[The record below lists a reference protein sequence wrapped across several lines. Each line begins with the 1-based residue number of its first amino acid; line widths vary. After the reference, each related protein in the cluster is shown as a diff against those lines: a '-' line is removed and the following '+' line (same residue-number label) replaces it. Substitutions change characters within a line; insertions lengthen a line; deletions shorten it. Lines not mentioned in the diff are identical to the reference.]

1 MKNLIPRFIA
11 EKYEM
16 NETSGTFT
24 GSVMSLDLKGFTS
37 MTEQLMKNGKYG
49 AEILSDIIN
58 GVFGPVI
65 RSIYENG
72 GFITAFVGD
81 AITAVFPEEFSNGA
95 ETSSIQ
101 IIDFFK
107 KNKFIKADKKKYPI
121 EVRIG
126 ISYGKINW
134 NIVSVP
140 ERSVYFFKG
149 DTIYKAAEAQQ
160 KAEPGSYQK
169 DRSYKLL
176 PDNEV
181 HISGKRNNI
190 SSEILKRF
198 IPDRVIEMRT
208 SGEFREI
215 ISAYISFDENKTD
228 IESLSKALC
237 SESVRYKGYLN
248 KIDFGDKGGI
258 ALVFFGAP
266 LKEEKYP
273 EYAVSFASSLIKAF
287 PEIRIG
293 LAKGMAFCG
302 FVGSDL
308 RSEYT
313 ALGEVVNLS
322 ARLLGVTSLGEIR
335 TDEWTSEYDY
345 RNFSFKKTGTHIFK
359 GMSKEMSVF
368 LPYAKKADKKVKD
381 RNIFVGRE
389 KEKEILTRFISP
401 VFKGKSAGYIQING
415 NAGIGKSCLAESVF
429 ASLEDRDHKL
439 FRLSCDTVTSK
450 VFEPVV
456 SSIAENTGSVA
467 DNISEKN
474 KRELFY
480 KHLSDLGITDQNTT
494 YFLGNAL
501 GIDIK
506 NYELSKLEPKEKY
519 EAYLYSFR
527 EYLISL
533 SCRRPLLIYIDDI
546 HKSDEGTLDFLRF
559 ICSTETELTFRIIAT
574 SRFLESG
581 KRFSS
586 DINTGKKAF
595 IDLKTLDKESVRTI
609 VEGILKTNITAK
621 LLDLIWNK
629 AGGNPFYTEQLSM
642 YLKEKGI
649 IIQSGD
655 YSDIGSEQHSI
666 PESISSIIISR
677 LDKLSSDLRRSIS
690 AASVLGKEFSVKIL
704 AAMLK
709 DKKIRVNIKKIEK
722 EAFWESISEM
732 IYIFK
737 HALIRD
743 SVYEMLLQKT
753 LKELHLLA
761 AETIRSIYKND
772 EKYYSDLAFHYNKA
786 GRSKLHLKYLSLSG
800 HYAYNNYHMK
810 DALEI
815 FTKYLTYLKD
825 PTEIS
830 DICRILGEINFIL
843 GDWTKAE
850 FHFKTAIEIFKE
862 KDNPIQYLRNLSAYC
877 DLLIDKGEVDKAH
890 KYLIKCLRISKTQN
904 DKFVEGNIHNQLGA
918 VHRLRGD
925 FPEAIKNYSAALKSF
940 KETGVKINI
949 ASSLDH
955 LGMCYMNTG
964 DPQKALKY
972 FDRALKIAEEIKDT
986 RGVLTVYNNMGEIFY
1001 MRGEAD
1007 KALSIFT
1014 KASEM
1019 AEKIFDVRKVS
1030 IISAHLGG
1038 IYYYKGD
1045 YNRAFEYYNK
1055 SMKTARSLGDLSQES
1070 YLSGNI
1076 GVICRLLGDNKSS
1089 VKYFKRQLELAK
1101 KMKNKTLISVALGNI
1116 AFMHSLVGEFDKS
1129 NKLYLESLKIG
1140 EEINDTDSI
1149 SLNYANMA
1157 DNFRLTGNF
1166 DKALEY
1172 YKKAFK
1178 ITNELELKY
1187 YQLSAYYYLAEL
1199 NNDMKD
1205 TNKAIENVNHSLKL
1219 SDELN
1224 RPDYT
1229 LKAKSFLY
1237 VLDDS
1242 VDVKVREKEL
1252 LEFLKMPVTEEQ
1264 RGRLNLSLYK
1274 ITAKDVYRSEAK
1286 KSYAE
1291 LYKKFKYFEYKKALE
1306 ELGYTV

>member
-1 MKNLIPRFIA
+1 M
-11 EKYEM
+11 
-16 NETSGTFT
+16 
-24 GSVMSLDLKGFTS
+24 
-37 MTEQLMKNGKYG
+37 
-49 AEILSDIIN
+49 
-58 GVFGPVI
+58 
-65 RSIYENG
+65 
-72 GFITAFVGD
+72 
-81 AITAVFPEEFSNGA
+81 
-95 ETSSIQ
+95 
-101 IIDFFK
+101 
-107 KNKFIKADKKKYPI
+107 
-121 EVRIG
+121 
-126 ISYGKINW
+126 
-134 NIVSVP
+134 
-140 ERSVYFFKG
+140 
-149 DTIYKAAEAQQ
+149 
-160 KAEPGSYQK
+160 
-169 DRSYKLL
+169 
-176 PDNEV
+176 
-181 HISGKRNNI
+181 
-190 SSEILKRF
+190 
-198 IPDRVIEMRT
+198 
-208 SGEFREI
+208 
-215 ISAYISFDENKTD
+215 
-228 IESLSKALC
+228 ES
-237 SESVRYKGYLN
+237 
-248 KIDFGDKGGI
+248 
-258 ALVFFGAP
+258 
-266 LKEEKYP
+266 
-273 EYAVSFASSLIKAF
+273 IKAF
-287 PEIRIG
+287 PKIKIG

-322 ARLLGVTSLGEIR
+322 ARLLGVTPVGEIR
-335 TDEWTSEYDY
+335 TDEWTTEYDY
-345 RNFSFKKTGTHIFK
+345 RNFSFMKTGAHIFK
-359 GMSKEMSVF
+359 GMSKEMTVF
-368 LPYAKKADKKVKD
+368 LPYAKKADKKIKD

-389 KEKEILTRFISP
+389 KEKEIITRFVSS
-401 VFKGKSAGYIQING
+401 VFKGKNAGYIQING

-429 ASLEDRDHKL
+429 TTLKDRDHKL

-456 SSIAENTGSVA
+456 SSISEIADFVA

-474 KRELFY
+474 KRDLFY
-480 KHLSDLGITDQNTT
+480 KHLSDLGISDQNTT

-501 GIDIK
+501 GIAIK
-506 NYELSKLEPKEKY
+506 NDDLSKLEPKEKY

-546 HKSDEGTLDFLRF
+546 HKSDEGTLDLLRF
-559 ICSTETELTFRIIAT
+559 ICSTETELTFCIIAT

-581 KRFSS
+581 KRFCP
-586 DINTGKKAF
+586 DISTAKEAF

-649 IIQSGD
+649 IFQSGV

-690 AASVLGKEFSVKIL
+690 AASVLGKEFSIKIL

-709 DKKIRVNIKKIEK
+709 DKKTRVNIKKIEK

-753 LKELHLLA
+753 LKGLHLLA

-772 EKYYSDLAFHYNKA
+772 EKYYSELAFHYDKA

-800 HYAYNNYHMK
+800 QYAYNNYHMK

-815 FTKYLTYLKD
+815 FTKYLTYLKV

-830 DICRILGEINFIL
+830 DISRILGEINFIL
-843 GDWTKAE
+843 GDWTIAE

-862 KDNPIQYLRNLSAYC
+862 KDNPIQYLKNLSAYC

-940 KETGVKINI
+940 KETDVKINI

-964 DPQKALKY
+964 DPKKALKY
-972 FDRALKIAEEIKDT
+972 FNRALKIAEDIKDT
-986 RGVLTVYNNMGEIFY
+986 RGILTVYNNMGEIFY

-1014 KASEM
+1014 KAAEM
-1019 AEKIFDVRKVS
+1019 AEKIFDIRKVS

-1038 IYYYKGD
+1038 ICYYKGD
-1045 YNRAFEYYNK
+1045 YNRAFEYYNE

-1157 DNFRLTGNF
+1157 ENLRLTKQF
-1166 DKALEY
+1166 DEAAAY
-1172 YKKAFK
+1172 YDKAFK
-1178 ITNELELKY
+1178 ITNDLGLKY

-1229 LKAKSFLY
+1229 LKSLCFLNTIDKTKSIEQR
-1237 VLDDS
+1237 
-1242 VDVKVREKEL
+1242 KKEL
-1252 LEFLKMPVTEEQ
+1252 MEFGSGNLSDEQ
-1264 RGRLNLSLYK
+1264 QARLNKALFKITSEKRYRETAKSLYK
-1274 ITAKDVYRSEAK
+1274 N
-1286 KSYAE
+1286 
-1291 LYKKFKYFEYKKALE
+1291 LYTRFKYYEYKMAIE
-1306 ELGYTV
+1306 ELG